1 MRIRLGSSK
10 TFLALMAC
18 LLSLSSFSPVRAA
31 VPHDGNLD
39 FTVLRDGDEI
49 GSHRLHFSNGEEG
62 LRVDIKTNIQVK
74 MMFITAYRFEH
85 DGHEIWRDGRLT
97 RLWSKTNDDGK
108 KHDLNVAAAGGKLV
122 VEGDGKRDDAPAEI
136 VPASLWN
143 ENILKG
149 GTILN
154 TLDGRGMKVAVK
166 NMGADVI
173 EARGHR
179 IQATHY
185 AITGDLERELWFDSN
200 AVLVKVRFKGNDG
213 SEIQYVLR

>member
-1 MRIRLGSSK
+1 MRIRPGSSK
-10 TFLALMAC
+10 AFLALVAC
-18 LLSLSSFSPVRAA
+18 ILAVLSLSSVRAA

-39 FTVLRDGDEI
+39 FTVLRDGNEI
-49 GSHRLHFSNGEEG
+49 GSHRLHFSKGDDG
-62 LRVDIKTNIQVK
+62 LRVDIKTDIKVK
-74 MMFITAYRFEH
+74 LLFVTAYRFEH
-85 DGHEIWRDGRLT
+85 DGHEIWRDGRLM

-108 KHDLNVAAAGGKLV
+108 KHDLTVAAADGKLV
-122 VEGDGKRDDAPAEI
+122 VKGDGKRENAPAEI

-154 TLDGRGMKVAVK
+154 TLDGRGMKVDVR
-166 NMGADVI
+166 NMGADVVD
-173 EARGHR
+173 ARGYR

-200 AVLVKVRFKGNDG
+200 AVLVKVRFKGSDG